1 MIDPY
6 KGDHHV
12 SNALEVIK
20 IPKKID
26 DFHSLFNAKMKTSTR
41 RGHHHA
47 LEVIKIPKKI
57 DDFHSLF
64 NVKMKTSTRR
74 IKSIYIK
81 KYPVIQ

>member
-26 DFHSLFNAKMKTSTR
+26 DF
-41 RGHHHA
+41 
-47 LEVIKIPKKI
+47 II
-57 DDFHSLF
+57 
-64 NVKMKTSTRR
+64 
-74 IKSIYIK
+74 
-81 KYPVIQ
+81 